1 MKPGEKWSSLI
12 IIHTHKKY
20 RFCWNSPKKKDR
32 LWKLARGNW
41 FQRFFKKHPNQNIPA
56 WHGKHSVPPI
66 WLVAVP
72 FGHFMHIV
80 EEVVLVENTVGFSC
94 SAFRGVCSKM
104 FLCFMRHQPQ
114 RCTSCIMPKKRM
126 SCGRKHISWVEIG
139 AHKSRGVTSGQCR
152 KPGVRKKIRKK
163 VTRCCFELI
172 LEVWVKLDHLPPVK
186 KIQHVWDH
194 LLCKSDV
201 FGWLDELHELHFS
214 YRWIQLFFI
223 VGKLSAN
230 DLLNIARL

>member
-104 FLCFMRHQPQ
+104 FHASS
-114 RCTSCIMPKKRM
+114 TSTVYIM
-126 SCGRKHISWVEIG
+126 H
-139 AHKSRGVTSGQCR
+139 TS
-152 KPGVRKKIRKK
+152 RKKTDFLWKETYLVGRN
-163 VTRCCFELI
+163 RCSQI
-172 LEVWVKLDHLPPVK
+172 KGVWLVDNAES
-186 KIQHVWDH
+186 Q
-194 LLCKSDV
+194 
-201 FGWLDELHELHFS
+201 
-214 YRWIQLFFI
+214 
-223 VGKLSAN
+223 
-230 DLLNIARL
+230 

>member
-20 RFCWNSPKKKDR
+20 RFCRNSPKKKDR

-104 FLCFMRHQPQ
+104 LLCFFEV
-114 RCTSCIMPKKRM
+114 SCIFNLKGVHHAS
-126 SCGRKHISWVEIG
+126 SCGRKHISWLSWKEVEIC

-163 VTRCCFELI
+163 SDEMLLWTDFRSMSQMGSSAPVQKNTTCLR
-172 LEVWVKLDHLPPVK
+172 PPLM
-186 KIQHVWDH
+186 Q
-194 LLCKSDV
+194 
-201 FGWLDELHELHFS
+201 
-214 YRWIQLFFI
+214 
-223 VGKLSAN
+223 
-230 DLLNIARL
+230 